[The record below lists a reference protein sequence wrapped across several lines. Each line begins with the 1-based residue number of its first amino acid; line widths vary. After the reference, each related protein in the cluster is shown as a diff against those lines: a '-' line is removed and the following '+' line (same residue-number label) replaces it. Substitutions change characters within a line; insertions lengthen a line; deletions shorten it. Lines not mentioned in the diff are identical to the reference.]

1 MINEAIKYFIYM
13 RTMMCERFLK
23 ICPKE
28 SIGYQVA
35 LKEKEYY
42 DMAIRALE
50 RVIQDE
56 EREEKR
62 YDNSINDISSSHS
75 NICNDFRD
83 KN

>member
-28 SIGYQVA
+28 SIAYQTA

-50 RVIQDE
+50 REIE
-56 EREEKR
+56 
-62 YDNSINDISSSHS
+62 N
-75 NICNDFRD
+75 
-83 KN
+83 